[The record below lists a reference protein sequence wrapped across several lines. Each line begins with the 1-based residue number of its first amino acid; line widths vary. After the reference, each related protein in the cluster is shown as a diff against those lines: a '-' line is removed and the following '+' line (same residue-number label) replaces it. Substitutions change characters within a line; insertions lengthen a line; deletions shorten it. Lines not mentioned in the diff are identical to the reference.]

1 MQSLSAPENGHSIS
15 PVGSSVP
22 ARSVTLNFSGAI
34 GVTLVHARSKKT
46 PRDVLALVH
55 LQRLKREAQTDIRKI
70 LVCPWLHSDH
80 AIAHRLAALR
90 QIVQQLTEAIADAW
104 RAWPIGRE
112 APISLPTVCGCRPY
126 FPAAP

>member
-1 MQSLSAPENGHSIS
+1 MQSLDAPENSQSIS

-46 PRDVLALVH
+46 LRDWLAVVR
-55 LQRLKREAQTDIRKI
+55 LQRLKRQAQTYIRKI
-70 LVCPWLHSDH
+70 LACPWLPSDH
-80 AIAHRLAALR
+80 ATAQRLAALR
-90 QIVQQLTEAIADAW
+90 QLVQQLTDAIADTW

-112 APISLPTVCGCRPY
+112 APIRLPTVCGCRPY